1 MLGLLNLHKPAGCT
15 SRDVV
20 NRVQKL
26 VRPEKVGHAGTL
38 DPLATGVLV
47 VAVGGA
53 TRLVEYVQQQPKSYV
68 GTFLLG
74 RSSDTEDIEG
84 RVEELAHPPLPRLD
98 EITAALP
105 QFTGT
110 IDQIPPA
117 FSALKVAGQRAY
129 AMARRGE
136 EVQLAARKIVIHE
149 LRVLDY
155 DYPLLRLEL
164 VCSSGTYVRS
174 LGRDLARS
182 LGTAAVMSGL
192 VRTAIGPFQLATAV
206 EPDSLTRESLVE
218 SLLPARAAVNHL
230 PTLMLD
236 HGEVTELLHGRPI
249 RRPIQDTAEVSR
261 VPLEFAALD
270 PHGEL
275 VAILTPRD
283 ERLWPTRVFVSQ

>member
-1 MLGLLNLHKPAGCT
+1 MFGLLNLHKPAGCT

-84 RVEELAHPPLPRLD
+84 RVEELVDPPLPTHD
-98 EITAALP
+98 EIVAALP
-105 QFTGT
+105 RFTGE
-110 IDQIPPA
+110 IDQVPPA

-136 EVQLAARKIVIHE
+136 EVQLAARRIVIHE
-149 LRVLDY
+149 LRLLDY
-155 DYPLLRLEL
+155 DYPSLRLEM

-182 LGTAAVMSGL
+182 LGTEAVMSAL
-192 VRTAIGPFQLATAV
+192 VRTAIGPFRLTEAI
-206 EPDSLTRESLVE
+206 EPDNLSLESLAA

-230 PTLMLD
+230 PSLVLD

-249 RRPIQDTAEVSR
+249 RRPLPDDTRSSGPPVE
-261 VPLEFAALD
+261 LAALD
-270 PHGEL
+270 PRGEL
-275 VAILTPRD
+275 VAILTFRD
-283 ERLWPTRVFVSQ
+283 ARLWPTRVFVSQ